1 MTDLEVF
8 LHTKNPARFY
18 ALYLY
23 TSALSRRV
31 HYTTFGKFSL
41 LILAITDLVY

>member
-1 MTDLEVF
+1 MWVKTPNTL
-8 LHTKNPARFY
+8 PYY